1 MAASQKAQAKNM
13 KTALLVGGGLIGF
26 SFAQRFVGAGWQV
39 RMTDV
44 RAELADAVAQEFG
57 DKVRF
62 STNLEDLTDSVDF
75 VQEAGLESLEFKHK
89 IFARL
94 AGLTDAA
101 ILASSTS
108 AILPSKS
115 AADNPAAER
124 IVIGHPFT
132 PPALMP
138 VLEVVPGPETAP
150 ETVER
155 ALEVYRELGFEPSAM
170 KKEIPGFVG
179 NRIQKVDMWE
189 AISLV
194 QQGGHWREGPRHDF
208 AQLAGAALR
217 GHRPVRVQP
226 FGRRPRGHQV
236 DYRTYRGSLGDRA
249 CRRSARHVASRR
261 GVRASR
267 CPYGNYAETFESG
280 TRRRNA
286 LLRGFLDVR
295 AAH

>member
-1 MAASQKAQAKNM
+1 M

-89 IFARL
+89 ILAQL
-94 AGLTDAA
+94 AGLNDAA
-101 ILASSTS
+101 NHASSTS

-194 QQGGHWREGPRHDF
+194 QQGVIDAKDLDTILRNSLGLMWER
-208 AQLAGAALR
+208 LAALQKR
-217 GHRPVRVQP
+217 HI
-226 FGRRPRGHQV
+226 FRRMSSG
-236 DYRTYRGSLGDRA
+236 
-249 CRRSARHVASRR
+249 VA
-261 GVRASR
+261 
-267 CPYGNYAETFESG
+267 
-280 TRRRNA
+280 
-286 LLRGFLDVR
+286 
-295 AAH
+295 

>member
-1 MAASQKAQAKNM
+1 M

-155 ALEVYRELGFEPSAM
+155 ALEVYL
-170 KKEIPGFVG
+170 
-179 NRIQKVDMWE
+179 
-189 AISLV
+189 SLI
-194 QQGGHWREGPRHDF
+194 HI
-208 AQLAGAALR
+208 
-217 GHRPVRVQP
+217 
-226 FGRRPRGHQV
+226 
-236 DYRTYRGSLGDRA
+236 
-249 CRRSARHVASRR
+249 
-261 GVRASR
+261 
-267 CPYGNYAETFESG
+267 
-280 TRRRNA
+280 
-286 LLRGFLDVR
+286 
-295 AAH
+295 